1 MLRTGGAGVPSTDAE
16 VEAEGHAA
24 DGAVTSV
31 AAAVGVAPP
40 VKAREAVARVPV
52 TAPRRSM
59 QSMVARR
66 PRSAAAS
73 AGSAAAVTEP
83 AM

>member
-16 VEAEGHAA
+16 VEAGGHAA
-24 DGAVTSV
+24 DGEVTN
-31 AAAVGVAPP
+31 AAVAVAPP
-40 VKAREAVARVPV
+40 VTAREVVARVPV

-59 QSMVARR
+59 QSTVARR
-66 PRSAAAS
+66 PRSAAS